1 MFSFS
6 QDRDAPPGR
15 HLRTARWLAAISGAA
30 VLAAGCAS
38 APEPTAQIESA
49 RQAIDD
55 AERAQAAQ
63 YAAPEL
69 SQARSKLAS
78 ADTAVQNEEMEQAA
92 RLAAEA
98 RADAELASART
109 AAAKAQAA
117 NDEIRRANRMLIEE
131 MGRSTTGGTQ

>member
-1 MFSFS
+1 MLHP
-6 QDRDAPPGR
+6 QHRDAPPR
-15 HLRTARWLAAISGAA
+15 RRMNTATRLASVSGAA
-30 VLAAGCAS
+30 LLAAGCAS
-38 APEPTAQIESA
+38 APPPTAQIESA
-49 RQAIDD
+49 RQAIED

-69 SQARSKLAS
+69 SQARSKIAS

-109 AAAKAQAA
+109 AAAKAHAA
-117 NDEIRRANRMLIEE
+117 NDEIRRANQMLIEE
-131 MGRSTTGGTQ
+131 MGRSTTGGTQR

>member
-1 MFSFS
+1 MLHL
-6 QDRDAPPGR
+6 QDLDAPPGR
-15 HLRTARWLAAISGAA
+15 RSHSAGWLAALSAA
-30 VLAAGCAS
+30 ALLTAGCAS
-38 APEPTAQIESA
+38 NAPAPTAQIESA
-49 RQAIDD
+49 KQAIDD

-63 YAAPEL
+63 HAAPEL

-78 ADTAVQNEEMEQAA
+78 ASTAVQNEEMEQAA
-92 RLAAEA
+92 RLAEEA

-117 NDEIRRANRMLIEE
+117 NDEIRRANQVLIEE